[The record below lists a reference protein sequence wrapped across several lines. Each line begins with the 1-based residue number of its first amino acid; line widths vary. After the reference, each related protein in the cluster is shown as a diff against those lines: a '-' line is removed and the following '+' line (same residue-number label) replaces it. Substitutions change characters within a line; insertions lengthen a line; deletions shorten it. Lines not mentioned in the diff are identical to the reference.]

1 MESGI
6 NRVSVAKTIWI
17 PPRHNRAIS
26 VSIRGHDIKTP
37 TTCFIRSQYMDPE
50 VKLIDGVHDITC
62 SATLQVFVINNSN
75 QHVNFPKGMKIGHLE
90 PPIDELTQTP
100 INSATTQRM
109 LPETVK
115 PDSFTPPKYQL
126 DSTIRQQL
134 DNLLGTVRHQFAKDE
149 TTIGT
154 TPLTQMSINTGD
166 SDPVSQKPYPIA
178 MKHYNWV
185 KEEIDKLLEAGVIRN
200 SDSSWSTLIIVVP
213 KGDGGK
219 CLIIDYRALNKVTRK
234 FVWPMPKVEDIF
246 SQLNG
251 AKYFSTLDLRA
262 GYHHIRRTTD
272 SIPKTAFTSPF
283 GKYEYVKVPFGL
295 AQAPAYFQE
304 LMMGVLKDLPFAMAY
319 LDNIITYSSSPEE
332 HLQHIKTV
340 FKKLRHAK
348 LSMKLSKCHFF
359 AKEIQYLGHILGVE
373 GIRPVPAKTEAIK
386 AMHPPVN
393 PKQVRA
399 FLGLVGYHRKFI
411 KNFAKIAKPLTMLT
425 RMDVKFKWKE
435 THHCTFMKLKDA
447 IIQAPILRYLDTTK
461 PYIVY
466 TNASNDACGA
476 QLSQMHN
483 KAEFPVAFL
492 SHTFTDTQQ
501 RWSTPEQEAYGIYF
515 AIKKWNYYLQ
525 GADIIVQNDHKPL
538 AQFLN
543 GKNENMKINRWGLE
557 LASYN
562 ITFEWISGVKNKA
575 ADCLSQLVELPKK
588 HQKNPNGT
596 KPMLINMV
604 KAVTTRSGMRKTPTI
619 KETEKQ
625 PLLETNLNKDN
636 TPRTEISKDTSS
648 NSCEDN
654 PKDTSIKEMQSTD
667 PFCKRIMKRLLNKTA
682 PKHELNTFFIHNGLL
697 YRYASDYSKDFCA
710 LVIPKAWRYTIL
722 VETHDKMRHQGNNRT
737 YSLIKRQY
745 YWKGMAKDVK
755 DYIQ

>member
-1 MESGI
+1 M
-6 NRVSVAKTIWI
+6 
-17 PPRHNRAIS
+17 
-26 VSIRGHDIKTP
+26 
-37 TTCFIRSQYMDPE
+37 
-50 VKLIDGVHDITC
+50 
-62 SATLQVFVINNSN
+62 
-75 QHVNFPKGMKIGHLE
+75 
-90 PPIDELTQTP
+90 
-100 INSATTQRM
+100 
-109 LPETVK
+109 
-115 PDSFTPPKYQL
+115 
-126 DSTIRQQL
+126 
-134 DNLLGTVRHQFAKDE
+134 
-149 TTIGT
+149 TIGT
-154 TPLTQMSINTGD
+154 TLLTQMSIDTRD
-166 SDPVSQKPYPIA
+166 SDPVSQKPYPVA

-185 KEEIDKLLEAGVIRN
+185 KEEINRLLEADVIRN
-200 SDSSWSTLIIVVP
+200 SHSSWSAPIIVVP

-219 CLIIDYRALNKVTRK
+219 RLVIDYRALNKVMRK

-246 SQLNG
+246 PQLNG

-262 GYHHIRRTTD
+262 GYHHIGLTAD
-272 SIPKTAFTSPF
+272 SIPKTALTSPF
-283 GKYEYVKVPFGL
+283 GKYEYVKVPFRL

-304 LMMGVLKDLPFAMAY
+304 LMTGVLMDLPFAMAY
-319 LDNIITYSSSPEE
+319 LDIIIYSSTPEE

-340 FKKLRHAK
+340 FEKLCHAK

-393 PKQVRA
+393 PKQVHA
-399 FLGLVGYHRKFI
+399 FLGLVGYYRKII

-425 RMDVKFKWKE
+425 RMDVKFEWRE
-435 THHCTFMKLKDA
+435 THHCAFMKLKDT

-461 PYIVY
+461 PYIMY
-466 TNASNDACGA
+466 TDASDNACGA

-483 KAEFPVAFL
+483 EAEFPVAFL

-525 GADIIVQNDHKPL
+525 GADIIVRNDHKPL
-538 AQFLN
+538 AWFLN
-543 GKNENMKINRWGLE
+543 GKNENTKINRWGLE
-557 LASYN
+557 LTSYN

-575 ADCLSQLVELPKK
+575 TDCLSRLVELPEK

-619 KETEKQ
+619 KETKKQ
-625 PLLETNLNKDN
+625 PPLGTDLNKDN
-636 TPRTEISKDTSS
+636 TPRTEVSKETTS

-667 PFCKRIMKRLLNKTA
+667 PFCKCIMKRLLNKTA
-682 PKHELNTFFIHNGLL
+682 PKLELNTFFIHNGLL
-697 YRYASDYSKDFCA
+697 YRYASDHSKDFCT
-710 LVIPKAWRYTIL
+710 LVIPKAWRYRIL
-722 VETHDKMRHQGNNRT
+722 VETHDKMGHQGNNRM
-737 YSLIKRQY
+737 YSLIKQQY

-755 DYIQ
+755 DCIQRCPAC